1 MYQNLNTATEW
12 YTENRRN
19 GLMICGIN
27 WGGNESDD
35 AQDNSTSFFSD
46 GTVNRYPYRDRL
58 VTWFSLFGHPLESV
72 AGKESAF
79 ERSIVQTNWLRS
91 QSPNMRG
98 KSLYHECIRDSKNM
112 VEHLS
117 VLQPRLIILLS
128 VSLLDALNSKEISSQ
143 VNEFLGAAQRPYV
156 VKKDVVFGGKKL
168 KRFRVG
174 FQEFE
179 RASVIALPHPTGS
192 IGISNDYISAF
203 APEISAR
210 IDAYKTY
217 RAFNA

>member
-1 MYQNLNTATEW
+1 MHQKLNTATEW
-12 YTENRRN
+12 YTENCRN

-27 WGGNESDD
+27 WGGSESDD
-35 AQDNSTSFFSD
+35 AHDISISFFSD
-46 GTVNRYPYRDRL
+46 GAVNRYPYRNRL

-72 AGKESAF
+72 AGKEGAF

-91 QSPNMRG
+91 QSTNMRG

-128 VSLLDALNSKEISSQ
+128 VSLLDALNSKEIFPQ
-143 VNEFLGAAQRPYV
+143 VNELLGAAQRPCII
-156 VKKDVVFGGKKL
+156 KKDVVASGKKL

-179 RASVIALPHPTGS
+179 TASVIALPHPTGS
-192 IGISNDYISAF
+192 IGISNDYIAAF
-203 APEISAR
+203 APEISKR

-217 RAFNA
+217 RVFNA